1 MISLHDILSLGALG
15 RVSDLGAL
23 VPYLAPRAAAR
34 DAEAVR
40 AAAAILERATPE
52 DVAWLERNRVGDQEY
67 GAWAELR
74 AADLGTAPLV
84 PESASAPI
92 VALGSM
98 HRSGYVREAAVRL
111 LATRADGA
119 ELPYLLL
126 RLNDWVPDVRAA
138 AERAVRDRLVVA
150 YSRHFVACLGITEAL
165 RAGRRVTHEDLL
177 GEIDRLLSEE
187 AAWEAVFEGLH
198 SKSPAVRR
206 AAARIAVRRGD
217 AVLVLR
223 AATSRDP
230 VVAAVGAKAVAATWS
245 PEALREVVAQMR
257 RGSPGVRWIALGA
270 VCDRLPGEA
279 ESFLRESLLDPSVS
293 VRELARYRW
302 EKVGLAPL
310 DFAAFYREALSGA
323 GAAALRGSVAR
334 AGGKK
339 VTVGAA
345 LAVAVRGLAE
355 TGSERDGALFEG
367 FARHTNGAVRAAA
380 VAGLGRCGGPAWYA
394 ALDAAMDDA
403 CTRVA
408 AEARRWVRLRLGR
421 AAVRYRPR

>member
-1 MISLHDILSLGALG
+1 MSLSQDFTTIASLGTIVDL
-15 RVSDLGAL
+15 RVL
-23 VPYLAPRAAAR
+23 VPHLAPRSATR

-40 AAAAILERATPE
+40 AAAAILERATPD
-52 DVAWLERNRVGDQEY
+52 DVAWLERNRVGDHEY
-67 GAWAELR
+67 GAWSALQ
-74 AADLGTAPLV
+74 AADLGTPPLV

-111 LATRADGA
+111 LATRTDGA

-126 RLNDWVPDVRAA
+126 RLNDWVPEVRAF
-138 AERAVRDRLVVA
+138 AERAVRDRLVAA
-150 YSRHFVACLGITEAL
+150 YSKHFVACLGITEAL
-165 RAGRRVTHEDLL
+165 RAGRRVTHKDLL

-206 AAARIAVRRGD
+206 ASARIAVRRGD

-230 VVAAVGAKAVAATWS
+230 VVAAIGAKAVGATWT
-245 PEALREVVAQMR
+245 PEALREVVPQMR
-257 RGSPGVRWIALGA
+257 RASPGVRWRALGA

-279 ESFLRESLLDPSVS
+279 ESFLRESLLDSSVS

-302 EKVGLAPL
+302 ERVGLPAL
-310 DFAAFYREALSGA
+310 DFAAFYRDALSGGGVA
-323 GAAALRGSVAR
+323 ELRGRVAR
-334 AGGKK
+334 AGGRK

-367 FARHTNGAVRAAA
+367 FLHHSNGAVRAAA
-380 VAGLGRCGGPAWYA
+380 ISGLGRCGGPAWHA
-394 ALDAAMDDA
+394 ALEAAMDDA